1 MGQLRIFQ
9 NVQQIAQLYCR
20 YVHNDSPWLRIGP
33 LKGEI
38 HSLQPYL
45 IVIHDMLT
53 EDQCNEVINFMGT
66 TLVTPPLPNKSVK
79 KWTLKQ

>member
-1 MGQLRIFQ
+1 MEIIQ
-9 NVQQIAQLYCR
+9 NVKQTAELFCR

-38 HSLQPYL
+38 QSLQPYL
-45 IVIHDMLT
+45 IVIHDILS

-66 TLVTPPLPNKSVK
+66 AIVTPPLANKSTK